1 MRTCVVILSSYL
13 LFAEGIV
20 SRLRQYLR
28 LADLEIVDPRQPDAF
43 EQITVAQP
51 SVIILDGSDSEITRF
66 CSLSQLLHSLPELR
80 IICLD
85 PDQNQAQVVTS
96 EQCPAV
102 EVRDLVEVIDRLA

>member
-1 MRTCVVILSSYL
+1 MRTRIVVLSSYL

-28 LADLEIVDPRQPDAF
+28 MADLEIVDPRQPDAIA
-43 EQITVAQP
+43 QVVAAQP
-51 SVIILDGSDSEITRF
+51 SVVILVDSDPGTSQF
-66 CSLSQLLHSLPELR
+66 CSLRQLLHSLPERR

-85 PDQNQAQVVTS
+85 PEQNQVQVVTS

-102 EVRDLVEVIDRLA
+102 KVRDLVEMINRFA